1 LPAIPSTAVPPGSPR
16 NSGPSAI
23 FGSGEMAG
31 RIRAFDW
38 ASTAVGPIE
47 QWEDALLTTVNL
59 MLASRHAMFLFWGD
73 DLIQV
78 YNDAY
83 RATLDDLQHPLALG
97 NHGRISWANIWPII
111 GPQLNAVMS
120 GEALYLEDQFIPGRR
135 SGPYEDSYWNYSYTP
150 VRNIAGV
157 IRGVFVVCTDTTTTV
172 LARNVVEKEKQR
184 LADLFE
190 QAPAFFAVLR
200 GPSHIFELTNS
211 SYQQLIGNRE
221 VLGKTVVEALP
232 EAIGQGFGDLLDQVY
247 STGKPYVGRNIPFSL
262 DPSGA
267 SGSRYLD
274 FIYQPMREIT
284 GAISGILVFGVD
296 VTEGHRAQRM
306 LIQTEKLAAVGQMAS
321 TIAHEINNPLESVTN
336 LLFLARQLAETA
348 QVKEYLDLADQELR
362 RIAAI
367 SSQTLRFHRQLTSPT
382 EVRCDALF
390 SSSLVIYE
398 RRIQNLSIRVEKRMR
413 ATKGVLCYQGE
424 IRQVLNNL
432 IGNALDALSAG
443 GRILLRSAD
452 ATDPKTGRRGL
463 RMTVADN
470 GSGIS
475 PQVVKSIFDAFFT
488 TKGFLGTGLGLWIC
502 QDIVTRHGGYLH
514 VRSSQRLER
523 HGSVFYVFL
532 PFDAVSRN

>member
-1 LPAIPSTAVPPGSPR
+1 LPAIPSTPVLPGSPR

-38 ASTAVGPIE
+38 ESTPVGPIE
-47 QWEDALLTTVNL
+47 QWEDTLLTTVNL

-73 DLIQV
+73 DFIQV

-97 NHGRISWANIWPII
+97 NRGPVSWAKIWPII

-150 VRNIAGV
+150 VRNIAGA
-157 IRGVFVVCTDTTTTV
+157 IRGVFVVCTD
-172 LARNVVEKEKQR
+172 
-184 LADLFE
+184 
-190 QAPAFFAVLR
+190 
-200 GPSHIFELTNS
+200 
-211 SYQQLIGNRE
+211 
-221 VLGKTVVEALP
+221 
-232 EAIGQGFGDLLDQVY
+232 
-247 STGKPYVGRNIPFSL
+247 
-262 DPSGA
+262 
-267 SGSRYLD
+267 
-274 FIYQPMREIT
+274 
-284 GAISGILVFGVD
+284 
-296 VTEGHRAQRM
+296 VTEGHRAQKM

-348 QVKEYLDLADQELR
+348 QIKEYLDLADQELR

-382 EVRCDALF
+382 EVQCEVLF

-413 ATKGVLCYQGE
+413 ATQSVLCYEGE

-452 ATDPKTGRRGL
+452 ATDPKTGRKGL
-463 RMTVADN
+463 RLTVADN

-475 PQVVKSIFDAFFT
+475 PQVVKRIFDAFFT
-488 TKGFLGTGLGLWIC
+488 TKGFLGTGLGLWVC
-502 QDIVTRHGGYLH
+502 QDIVTRHGGYLR
-514 VRSSQRLER
+514 VRSSQRPER

-532 PFDAVSRN
+532 PFDAVSRT